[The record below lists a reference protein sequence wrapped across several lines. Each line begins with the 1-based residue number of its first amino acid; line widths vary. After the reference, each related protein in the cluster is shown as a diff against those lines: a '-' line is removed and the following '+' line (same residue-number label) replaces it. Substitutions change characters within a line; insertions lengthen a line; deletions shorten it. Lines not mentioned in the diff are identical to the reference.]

1 MRKKIDFPPYSEA
14 EVIQIVKDGSV
25 LCNLY
30 GGKITDERG
39 LEKWNYTDS
48 GILFPPDSEIL
59 SLTDDERRQIEE
71 EYNRY
76 EMTLAELEAE
86 RVAQREEVESLHVH
100 DA

>member
-14 EVIQIVKDGSV
+14 EAMQIV
-25 LCNLY
+25 CNLY
-30 GGKITDERG
+30 GEKITDERG

-71 EYNRY
+71 EYNRN
-76 EMTLAELEAE
+76 ELTLAELEAE
-86 RVAQREEVESLHVH
+86 RVAQHEEEEQ
-100 DA
+100 

>member
-14 EVIQIVKDGSV
+14 EAMQIVEDGSV

-39 LEKWNYTDS
+39 LEKCNYTDS
-48 GILFPPDSEIL
+48 GIL

-71 EYNRY
+71 EYNRN
-76 EMTLAELEAE
+76 ELTLAELEAE

>member
-1 MRKKIDFPPYSEA
+1 MRKKIDVPPYSEA
-14 EVIQIVKDGSV
+14 EAMQIVEDGSI

-30 GGKITDERG
+30 GEKITDERG

-71 EYNRY
+71 EYNRN
-76 EMTLAELEAE
+76 ELTLAALEAE
-86 RVAQREEVESLHVH
+86 RVAQHEEVESLHVH

>member
-14 EVIQIVKDGSV
+14 EAMQIVEDGSI

-30 GGKITDERG
+30 GEKITDERG

-71 EYNRY
+71 EYTRN
-76 EMTLAELEAE
+76 ELTLAVIDAA
-86 RVAQREEVESLHVH
+86 RVAQHVEEEK
-100 DA
+100 

>member
-14 EVIQIVKDGSV
+14 EAMQIVEDGSV

-30 GGKITDERG
+30 GEKITDERG
-39 LEKWNYTDS
+39 LEKWSYTDS

-71 EYNRY
+71 EYNRN
-76 EMTLAELEAE
+76 ELTLAELEAE